1 MRTMLAVGIGAGD
14 PKYVT
19 IQAIEALN
27 RADVLFVVDKG
38 SEKDGLVQLRREIC
52 DRYVTNT
59 RYRSVQIEDPVRDRT
74 AGAYREAVED
84 WRRRRADAY
93 QGAIRDHL
101 ADGQCGALLVWGDP
115 SLYDS
120 TLAILD
126 DVAARG
132 DPPIEY
138 EVIAGISSVQALAA
152 RHKTTLNRVGGSV
165 TVTTGR
171 RLARGLPADAD
182 DVVVM
187 LDAERAFHTV
197 SEPDVEIFW
206 GAYVGTDDELLV
218 SGPLSEVADE
228 IERVRAEARARHGWI
243 MDTYLLRRRRT

>member
-126 DVAARG
+126 DVAARA

-138 EVIAGISSVQALAA
+138 EVIPGISSVQALAA

-165 TVTTGR
+165 TVTTGPVCDPSDPKEMVSR
-171 RLARGLPADAD
+171 AAAIGGVLQPRSRSRSAEQSRALARTIH
-182 DVVVM
+182 
-187 LDAERAFHTV
+187 R
-197 SEPDVEIFW
+197 PD
-206 GAYVGTDDELLV
+206 GASCG
-218 SGPLSEVADE
+218 A
-228 IERVRAEARARHGWI
+228 
-243 MDTYLLRRRRT
+243 